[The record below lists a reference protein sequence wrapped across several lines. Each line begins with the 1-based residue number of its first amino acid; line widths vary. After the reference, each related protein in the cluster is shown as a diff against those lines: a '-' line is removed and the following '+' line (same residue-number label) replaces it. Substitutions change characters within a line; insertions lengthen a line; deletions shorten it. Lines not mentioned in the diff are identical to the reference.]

1 MKTRSSNQSVAFTRV
16 FKSLRN
22 EDGLTLIE
30 LLVVLAIIGL
40 IAAVA
45 TPQVI
50 GYLDRAK
57 VSTAKSQIQHMA
69 TALDLY
75 KLDVGRYPSTDE
87 GLAALLAAPK
97 TATNWSG
104 PYLKAKAA
112 LNDPWGGPYQYRHP
126 GQHAEYDL
134 FSTGPKGAAGGSGD
148 AISNWQ

>member
-1 MKTRSSNQSVAFTRV
+1 MKIRESKRRDAVIRVA
-16 FKSLRN
+16 KSFRN

-57 VSTAKSQIQHMA
+57 VSTAKSQIHHMA

-75 KLDVGRYPSTDE
+75 KLDVGRYPSNDE

-97 TATNWSG
+97 TAENWSG

-112 LNDPWGGPYQYRHP
+112 LNDPWGAPYQYRYP

-134 FSTGPKGAAGGSGD
+134 FSTGPKGASGGSGD